1 MKGFRQDVHDVEA
14 RLSTPRNRPFSL
26 ARLASIAATGGLLL
40 AGYHYSLVGNNGFGG
55 LPSALHRS
63 AVADFQKCAIDN
75 LLNTGLPFLENVS
88 PITLTDFEERRDRL
102 ANALVA
108 ERADAFVVEPGY
120 TFKYYGNVSQPEWEV
135 WEVCCLNM
143 IEHPESM
150 TDIVAQ
156 PEERP
161 FLMVVRPQQDEES
174 GKITANTTFLCPSF
188 EAERA
193 RLLGMPFAKPIQ
205 IVRWEEHWNP
215 YTTLQ
220 QSGVFGDLYR
230 VPRLMVD
237 EEMRDFIQRGLATAG
252 FDVVGLQGRVEE
264 VRQSKSEKEVEI
276 LRAVNTGTVEAVR
289 QVRKCELVTRYC

>member
-14 RLSTPRNRPFSL
+14 RLSTPRNRPFSVG
-26 ARLASIAATGGLLL
+26 RLASIVATGGLLL
-40 AGYHYSLVGNNGFGG
+40 AGYHYRLVGNNGFGG
-55 LPSALHRS
+55 LPSAPHPS
-63 AVADFQKCAIDN
+63 AVASFQKCAIDN
-75 LLNTGLPFLENVS
+75 LLNTGLPFLENAS
-88 PITLTDFEERRDRL
+88 PITLPDFEERRDRL

-108 ERADAFVVEPGY
+108 EGTDAFVVEPGY

-143 IEHPESM
+143 IEQPDSR

-161 FLMVVRPQQDEES
+161 FLMVVRPQQDEKS

-193 RLLGMPFAKPIQ
+193 RLLGMPFANSIQ
-205 IVRWEEHWNP
+205 IVPWEEHWNP

-220 QSGVFGDLYR
+220 KSGVFGDLHR

-252 FDVVGLQGRVEE
+252 FDVVGLQGRVEQ

-289 QVRKCELVTRYC
+289 QVRKCELATSSC